1 MTLQLL
7 HSKFPDIWGKY
18 DFLFYHCVYNPRPG
32 YPVGTSVVKNS
43 HIIHDDLR
51 NLQMTNRVVT
61 SMNSSLSR
69 LETSSSSLR
78 NQNSSPSVSYSPLGL
93 EVTEMRK
100 RQFRIWSLG
109 ALERDNKK
117 VTTRIETELPPVSL
131 VFTFMR
137 HLIEE
142 SGS

>member
-1 MTLQLL
+1 MRKILFNFLSVCIQLSTWL
-7 HSKFPDIWGKY
+7 SSWH
-18 DFLFYHCVYNPRPG
+18 V
-32 YPVGTSVVKNS
+32 SVVKNS

-51 NLQMTNRVVT
+51 NLQMTRRVVT

-100 RQFRIWSLG
+100 RQLRIRPLG
-109 ALERDNKK
+109 ALESQQKE
-117 VTTRIETELPPVSL
+117 VIPRIETELPLASL
-131 VFTFMR
+131 VFT
-137 HLIEE
+137 LGDI
-142 SGS
+142 